1 MSAHSKGLLSTSVFR
16 KQVVAITGIFLV
28 LYIVAHLGG
37 NLLIF
42 AGPGALNAY
51 AEALHEVEH
60 VLWAMRVVLLA
71 AFVIHIYM
79 TIKLTQENRAAG
91 AGRYAVSEPKGDWP
105 LSRRTMVLTGLLVF
119 FFFFFHLADFTFA
132 DHHGDASVVVTAE
145 GEEKNLGLYGL
156 VWNAFLDPWRSAF
169 YVVAV
174 IAVGMHL
181 SHGIQSLFQSLGLT
195 HPRYTPWIHKVSVLV
210 GVIVAVSFALIPI
223 YVLIRHHTIGVGV

>member
-1 MSAHSKGLLSTSVFR
+1 MSAHSKGLLSTSIFR

-28 LYIVAHLGG
+28 LFIVGHLAG

-42 AGPGALNAY
+42 VGPDALNTY
-51 AEALHEVEH
+51 AEKLRGLGPL
-60 VLWAMRVVLLA
+60 LWVMRVALLA

-91 AGRYAVSEPKGDWP
+91 AGRYAVSKPKGDWD
-105 LSRRTMVLTGLLVF
+105 LSARTMMLTGLLVF
-119 FFFFFHLADFTFA
+119 FFFFFHLADFTFTE
-132 DHHGDASVVVTAE
+132 HEGEASVVVTAE
-145 GEEKNLGLYGL
+145 GDEKNLGLYGL

-174 IAVGMHL
+174 IGVGMHL
-181 SHGIQSLFQSLGLT
+181 THGIQSLFQSLGIT
-195 HPRYTPWIHKVSVLV
+195 HSRYTPWIHGISVLV
-210 GVIVAVSFALIPI
+210 GVVVAVGFALIPI